1 MLNYISAFLIFAG
14 VFFFAV
20 GVAGLLRF
28 PDIYTRLHA
37 TTKCDTLGA
46 GLILL
51 GLALQGSPVVAVKL
65 VLIIILLWITNPTA
79 AHVIS
84 RAALNS
90 GIPPLKGSFEINLVE
105 ERKGEKEDDY
115 NP

>member
-1 MLNYISAFLIFAG
+1 MLINYLSTLFILAG
-14 VFFFAV
+14 VFFFTV
-20 GVAGLLRF
+20 GVVGLLRF
-28 PDIYTRLHA
+28 PDVYTRLHA

-46 GLILL
+46 GLILV
-51 GLALQGSPVVAVKL
+51 GLALQGSPSVVVKL

-90 GIPPLKGSFEINLVE
+90 GIPQAKGSFEMNLAAPGKE
-105 ERKGEKEDDY
+105 EPKE
-115 NP
+115 